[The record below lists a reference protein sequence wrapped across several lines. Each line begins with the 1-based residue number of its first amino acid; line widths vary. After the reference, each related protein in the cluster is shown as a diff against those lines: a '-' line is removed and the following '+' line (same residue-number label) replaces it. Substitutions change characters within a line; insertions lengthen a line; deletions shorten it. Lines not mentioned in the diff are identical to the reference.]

1 MDTSQIS
8 DEINKVVK
16 KIENKVAEET
26 KKEIVKKITNVIN
39 FSKQQME
46 TYIAESMQK
55 EFQEFYGTTF
65 SSNILK
71 QLYSISIVNLR
82 PEISYQAENINIFK
96 SNLDIEGLLDDMD
109 DFIVDAEESE
119 NENYYDEELYNE
131 YYGDEGNIEV
141 EYNYVS
147 NKKMNWKPT
156 YYNKNFRAG
165 EVPKVE
171 DAFKIA
177 KENSIK
183 NFQSE
188 EMPKLKAYSKKEI
201 GINIF

>member
-8 DEINKVVK
+8 NEINKVVK
-16 KIENKVAEET
+16 KIENKIAEET

-55 EFQEFYGTTF
+55 EFQEFYGATF

-201 GINIF
+201 GIDIF